1 MDFFAKI
8 ETDNDNLI
16 VPCFTENIKSEYY
29 NFKNY
34 FLNHNSEVIKVNW
47 CYTIN
52 IRKHQDGSF
61 SSEKKIKCSNLD
73 TVDGVKRHIFR

>member
-29 NFKNY
+29 NFKKL
-34 FLNHNSEVIKVNW
+34 FLKSQFWRNKSELML
-47 CYTIN
+47 
-52 IRKHQDGSF
+52 H
-61 SSEKKIKCSNLD
+61 
-73 TVDGVKRHIFR
+73 H